1 MAEIMCPIHPSNY
14 IYICNITFLLFKNK
28 SFFLLFNPRKEIS
41 NSSVIWSN
49 DSAIQFDVKTVQL
62 YTLNPPQVSTSNN
75 QNIPNTN
82 ENISPHNIQY
92 VPFQPTNTNTINNG
106 LTGVQQTPKSNT
118 NITYYVIGY
127 ESCLCRISVRKE
139 LRGGKSYQ
147 KLGYVDFNLA
157 DFIFKY
163 QQELYLNQI
172 LCNNGTS
179 LQMNGTSGGGEY
191 CVNRILKEYDGGGG
205 DGKTRTKKKNQ
216 LRLDNSYLKI
226 NIKIIDPLL
235 LVQMVSATATN
246 TITSAINDTSSSSG
260 KKTTLVLTTFFDVSL
275 LIFIN
280 RLFNRTHLCN
290 YLLYGKQNKKLI

>member
-1 MAEIMCPIHPSNY
+1 M
-14 IYICNITFLLFKNK
+14 
-28 SFFLLFNPRKEIS
+28 
-41 NSSVIWSN
+41 
-49 DSAIQFDVKTVQL
+49 
-62 YTLNPPQVSTSNN
+62 YTLNPPQVSSSTN

-92 VPFQPTNTNTINNG
+92 VPFQPANTNTVNSG

-118 NITYYVIGY
+118 NLTYYVIGY

-163 QQELYLNQI
+163 QQELYFNQI

-179 LQMNGTSGGGEY
+179 MQMNGTSGSGEY

-235 LVQMVSATATN
+235 LVQMASTTTTTN
-246 TITSAINDTSSSSG
+246 TVTSTINDYSSSLG
-260 KKTTLVLTTFFDVSL
+260 KKNNTCLD
-275 LIFIN
+275 
-280 RLFNRTHLCN
+280 
-290 YLLYGKQNKKLI
+290 